1 MTDDETRFEGFLARY
16 LPAIAATGRA
26 AVKSLRARLPGCD
39 VLIYDNYNAL
49 AAGFSPDGKTGSAI
63 LSIAL
68 YPRWVSLFFLQGAGL
83 PDPEH
88 LLKGSGDTVK
98 RVVLN
103 NANDLDLPAIRNL
116 MDAALA
122 QAKVPYDPARAGRLV
137 IKSVSAK
144 QRPRRPA

>member
-83 PDPEH
+83 PDPER

-103 NANDLDLPAIRNL
+103 SANDLDLPAIRNL

-122 QAKVPYDPARAGRLV
+122 QAKVPYDPARTGRLV